1 MVAVTDAVIEEE
13 SKGGGRRGREGVEM
27 TMKRTWVTSSV
38 DDSGGYDDNGDNK
51 KDRWKTR
58 EDDGGG
64 GD

>member
-51 KDRWKTR
+51 EDRWWR
-58 EDDGGG
+58 
-64 GD
+64 